1 MNEFVL
7 HVPVTL
13 KLKRFGVLITRDPVL
28 LHLKLQTLEMKLHRR
43 LHHHQ

>member
-1 MNEFVL
+1 MNEFML
-7 HVPVTL
+7 HVPVTSKTK
-13 KLKRFGVLITRDPVL
+13 KLWCPHYKDPIL